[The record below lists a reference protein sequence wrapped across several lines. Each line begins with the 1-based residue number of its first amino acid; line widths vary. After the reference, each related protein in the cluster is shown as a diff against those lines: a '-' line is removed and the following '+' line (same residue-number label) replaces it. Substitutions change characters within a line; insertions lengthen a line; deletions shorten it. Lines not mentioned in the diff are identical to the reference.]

1 MTTQLCELAEK
12 YIVDKTPKYNH
23 YYTEE
28 YHKILKGKKYSSMLE
43 IGIGYPELMKKFTNE
58 NYKSGASL
66 FMWRDYFKD
75 CIIHGADIKEFNI
88 TEENIKIHQCDQS
101 KVDSLEIMMKNIG
114 NVDFIVDD
122 GSHILEHQILT
133 FQTLNNYCKDIYIIE
148 DVKPENIE
156 KICGLAKNIRGMS
169 DGNWIV
175 SSFKHVKDSQ
185 GFVCFQKE
193 KYQKI
198 FYINLDSRED
208 RKEHI
213 ENILSNIPN
222 IERVSAIKDERGG
235 YFGCVRSHILCLK
248 LALARN
254 YGSVI
259 ILEDDFKY
267 KDNRNISNMDIPEK
281 FDMLLLSN
289 LITKQDTEEYN
300 NKFDRVFKAQW
311 TSGYLIHQNF
321 YQKLIDTFEESL
333 QKISEKYCRKNY
345 LDIYWN
351 KLFKD
356 NLILKHKKIIGGQ
369 LENDFS
375 NIQNKVIQRIN
386 S

>member
-12 YIVDKTPKYNH
+12 YIVDKTPKFNH

-28 YHKILKGKKYSSMLE
+28 YHKILKDKQYSSMLE
-43 IGIGYPELMKKFTNE
+43 IGIGYPELMIKFTNE
-58 NYKSGASL
+58 SYKSGASL

-88 TEENIKIHQCDQS
+88 NEENIKIHQCDQS

-114 NVDFIVDD
+114 NVDFIIDD

-148 DVKPENIE
+148 DVKPENLQT
-156 KICGLAKNIRGMS
+156 ICGLTNN
-169 DGNWIV
+169 NWICH
-175 SSFKHVKDSQ
+175 SFKHAKDSQ
-185 GFVCFQKE
+185 GFVAFIRCRNLP
-193 KYQKI
+193 KI

-333 QKISEKYCRKNY
+333 QKLSENYCRKNY